1 MLLVSSIIENPTQI
15 KIKNNDDLL
24 IYVTVF
30 GRWAQ
35 VGLDQCS
42 SSVSL
47 QFFLP
52 FPIPYVRFI
61 FRLALLMVT
70 KQLPTANGSFLTSQE
85 VVRVLCNYCDEVNEC
100 WVLIDVGWGNRAIP
114 GAVNTRWM
122 RLLQLA

>member
-15 KIKNNDDLL
+15 KIKNKDDLL

-30 GRWAQ
+30 GRWTQ
-35 VGLDQCS
+35 VGLDQRS

-70 KQLPTANGSFLTSQE
+70 KQRPTANGSFLTSQE
-85 VVRVLCNYCDEVNEC
+85 MVRVLCSYCDEMN
-100 WVLIDVGWGNRAIP
+100 VGY
-114 GAVNTRWM
+114 
-122 RLLQLA
+122 